1 MCFDYFHCLV
11 SFEPLLEA
19 LEMDSSHGARAATGG
34 DHWVE
39 VLVIVVLDRV
49 IVVKADAADHR
60 GLGGVG

>member
-1 MCFDYFHCLV
+1 MGFDYFHCLI
-11 SFEPLLEA
+11 SLEPLLEA
-19 LEMDSSHGARAATGG
+19 LEMDSSHGARTATGG

-49 IVVKADAADHR
+49 VVVKADAANHR